1 MIKYFKV
8 SGYKSI
14 KEPIELD
21 LNPKGKRIKGTKYE
35 YNYFNNRLP
44 KSIFLF
50 GQNAVGKTNVLESI
64 DNLFNIINKG
74 IDLEQQKSFINTFTK
89 ELKYHLEVICGNDLY
104 TYKLE
109 INQEKILYEYLSK
122 NNEQFYEFKNDTL
135 VSNLYQDFNSLLSVK
150 SKSTILQKLKD
161 NINSEISE
169 FIEYN
174 YMFYRIEHGMR
185 RDYKIKDEEIKIFF
199 EREKDTLIDILKIL
213 DNSITDFYFLDLK
226 DNSYKMILKRGEI
239 DFGIERESSGI
250 KKIIWLVPFIIL
262 TIENGGITLI
272 DEIDSSIGT
281 VSLIRLLNSTINSED
296 NEKGQFLIS
305 THNPLLFDTELL
317 SPDQIYI
324 VTKEDYSTK
333 INSLDSFELRKD
345 KRKAYLNF
353 LRGDYE

>member
-44 KSIFLF
+44 KSVFLF

-64 DNLFNIINKG
+64 KNLFNIINKG
-74 IDLEQQKSFINTFTK
+74 IYLEQQKSFINTFTK
-89 ELKYHLEVICGNDLY
+89 ELKYHLEIICGNDLY

-122 NNEQFYEFKNDTL
+122 NNEEFYEFKDDTL
-135 VSNLYQDFNSLLSVK
+135 VSNRYKDFKSLLSVK
-150 SKSTILQKLKD
+150 SKTTILQKLKD
-161 NINSEISE
+161 NIISEIYE

-174 YMFYRIEHGMR
+174 CMFYRIEHGMR
-185 RDYKIKDEEIKIFF
+185 DYNIEKEIKIFF
-199 EREKDTLIDILKIL
+199 EEEKDTLINILKIL

-226 DNSYKMILKRGEI
+226 DGFYKMILKRGEI
-239 DFGIERESSGI
+239 DFSIELESSGI
-250 KKIIWLVPFIIL
+250 KKIIYLVPIVIL
-262 TIENGGITLI
+262 TMKNGGITLI
-272 DEIDSSIGT
+272 DELDSSIGT
-281 VSLIRLLNSTINSED
+281 ISLIRFLNSTINSED

-324 VTKEDYSTK
+324 VTKEDYATK

>member
-21 LNPKGKRIKGTKYE
+21 LNSKGKRIKGTKYE

-44 KSIFLF
+44 KSVFLF

-64 DNLFNIINKG
+64 KNLFNIINKG

-89 ELKYHLEVICGNDLY
+89 ELKYHLEIICGNDLY

-122 NNEQFYEFKNDTL
+122 NNEEFYEFKDDTL
-135 VSNLYQDFNSLLSVK
+135 VSNRYKDFKSLLSVK
-150 SKSTILQKLKD
+150 SKTTILQKLKD
-161 NINSEISE
+161 NIISEIYE

-174 YMFYRIEHGMR
+174 CMFYRIEHGMR
-185 RDYKIKDEEIKIFF
+185 DYNIEKEIKIFF
-199 EREKDTLIDILKIL
+199 EEEKDTLINILKIL

-226 DNSYKMILKRGEI
+226 DGFYKMILKRGEI
-239 DFGIERESSGI
+239 DFGIELESSGI
-250 KKIIWLVPFIIL
+250 KKIIYLVPIVIL
-262 TIENGGITLI
+262 IMKNGGITLI
-272 DEIDSSIGT
+272 DELDSSIGT
-281 VSLIRLLNSTINSED
+281 VSLIRFLNSTINSED

-324 VTKEDYSTK
+324 VTKEDYATK

-345 KRKAYLNF
+345 KRKAYLNL

>member
-64 DNLFNIINKG
+64 KNLFNIINKG

-89 ELKYHLEVICGNDLY
+89 ELKYHLEIICGNDLY

-122 NNEQFYEFKNDTL
+122 NNEEFYEFKDDTL
-135 VSNLYQDFNSLLSVK
+135 VSNRYKDFKSLLSVK
-150 SKSTILQKLKD
+150 SKTTILQKLKD
-161 NINSEISE
+161 NIISEIYE

-174 YMFYRIEHGMR
+174 CMFYRIEHGMR
-185 RDYKIKDEEIKIFF
+185 DYNIEKEIKIFF
-199 EREKDTLIDILKIL
+199 EEEKDTLINILKIL

-226 DNSYKMILKRGEI
+226 DGFYKMILKRGEI
-239 DFGIERESSGI
+239 DFGIELESSGI
-250 KKIIWLVPFIIL
+250 KKIVYLVPIVIL
-262 TIENGGITLI
+262 TMKNGGITLI
-272 DEIDSSIGT
+272 DELDSSIGT
-281 VSLIRLLNSTINSED
+281 ISLIRFLNSTINSED

-324 VTKEDYSTK
+324 VTKEDYATK
-333 INSLDSFELRKD
+333 ITSLDSFELRKD

>member
-14 KEPIELD
+14 KDPIELD

-50 GQNAVGKTNVLESI
+50 GHNAVGKTNVLESI

-74 IDLEQQKSFINTFTK
+74 IDLEQQKSFINASTNK
-89 ELKYHLEVICGNDLY
+89 LKYHLEIICGNDLY

-109 INQEKILYEYLSK
+109 INQEQILYEYLAK
-122 NNEQFYEFKNDTL
+122 NNKEFYEFKNGTL
-135 VSNLYQDFNSLLSVK
+135 VSDLYQDFNSLLSVK

-161 NINSEISE
+161 NIISEISE
-169 FIEYN
+169 FIGYD
-174 YMFYRIEHGMR
+174 YMFYKIEHGMR
-185 RDYKIKDEEIKIFF
+185 DYNMEEEIKIFF
-199 EREKDTLIDILKIL
+199 EIKKDVIIDILKIL

-226 DNSYKMILKRGEI
+226 DGFYKMILKRGEI

-262 TIENGGITLI
+262 TMEKGGITLI

-296 NEKGQFLIS
+296 NQKGQFLVS

-324 VTKEDYSTK
+324 VTKEDYATK

-345 KRKAYLNF
+345 KRKAYLNY

>member
-14 KEPIELD
+14 KDPIELD

-35 YNYFNNRLP
+35 YNYFDNRLP
-44 KSIFLF
+44 KSVFLF
-50 GQNAVGKTNVLESI
+50 GHNAVGKTNVLESI

-74 IDLEQQKSFINTFTK
+74 IDLEQQKSFINASTN
-89 ELKYHLEVICGNDLY
+89 ELKYHLEIICGNDLY

-109 INQEKILYEYLSK
+109 INQEQILYEYLAK
-122 NNEQFYEFKNDTL
+122 NNKEFYEFKNGTL
-135 VSNLYQDFNSLLSVK
+135 VSDLYQDFNSLLSVK

-161 NINSEISE
+161 NIISEISE
-169 FIEYN
+169 FIGYD
-174 YMFYRIEHGMR
+174 YMFYKIEHGMR
-185 RDYKIKDEEIKIFF
+185 DYNMEEEIKIFF
-199 EREKDTLIDILKIL
+199 EIKKDVIIDILKIL

-226 DNSYKMILKRGEI
+226 DGFYKMILKRGEI

-250 KKIIWLVPFIIL
+250 KKIIWLVPFIML
-262 TIENGGITLI
+262 TMEKGGITLI

-296 NEKGQFLIS
+296 NQKGQFLVS

-324 VTKEDYSTK
+324 VTKEDYATK

-345 KRKAYLNF
+345 KRKAYLNY

>member
-14 KEPIELD
+14 KDPIELD

-35 YNYFNNRLP
+35 YNYFDNRLP

-122 NNEQFYEFKNDTL
+122 NNEEFYEFKDDTL
-135 VSNLYQDFNSLLSVK
+135 VSKRYKDFKSLLSVK
-150 SKSTILQKLKD
+150 SKTTILQKLKD
-161 NINSEISE
+161 NIISEISE
-169 FIEYN
+169 IIEYDC
-174 YMFYRIEHGMR
+174 MFYKIEHGMR
-185 RDYKIKDEEIKIFF
+185 GYKIRDEEIKIFF
-199 EREKDTLIDILKIL
+199 ERKKDAIIDILKIL

-226 DNSYKMILKRGEI
+226 DNSYKMILKRGDI
-239 DFGIERESSGI
+239 DFGIELESSGI

-262 TIENGGITLI
+262 TMENGGITLI
-272 DEIDSSIGT
+272 DELDSSIGT
-281 VSLIRLLNSTINSED
+281 VSLIRFLNSTINSED
-296 NEKGQFLIS
+296 NKNGQFLIS

-324 VTKEDYSTK
+324 VTKEDYATK
-333 INSLDSFELRKD
+333 INSLDSFELIKD
-345 KRKAYLNF
+345 KRKAYLNY

>member
-21 LNPKGKRIKGTKYE
+21 LNSKGKRIKGTKYE

-44 KSIFLF
+44 KSVFLF
-50 GQNAVGKTNVLESI
+50 GHNAVGKTNVLESI
-64 DNLFNIINKG
+64 KNLFNIINKG

-89 ELKYHLEVICGNDLY
+89 ELKYHLEIICGNDLY

-122 NNEQFYEFKNDTL
+122 NNEEFYEFKDDTL
-135 VSNLYQDFNSLLSVK
+135 VSNRYKDFKSLLSVK
-150 SKSTILQKLKD
+150 SKTTILQKLKD
-161 NINSEISE
+161 NIISEIYE

-174 YMFYRIEHGMR
+174 CMFYRIEHGMR
-185 RDYKIKDEEIKIFF
+185 DYNIEKEIKIFF
-199 EREKDTLIDILKIL
+199 EEEKDTLINILKIL

-226 DNSYKMILKRGEI
+226 DGFYKMILKRGEI
-239 DFGIERESSGI
+239 DFGIELESSGI
-250 KKIIWLVPFIIL
+250 KKIIYLVPIVIL
-262 TIENGGITLI
+262 IMKNGGITLI
-272 DEIDSSIGT
+272 DELDSSIGT
-281 VSLIRLLNSTINSED
+281 VSLIRFLNSTINSED

-324 VTKEDYSTK
+324 VTKEDYATK

-345 KRKAYLNF
+345 KRKAYLNL

>member
-14 KEPIELD
+14 KDPIELD

-35 YNYFNNRLP
+35 YNYFDNRLP

-50 GQNAVGKTNVLESI
+50 GHNAVGKTNVLESI

-74 IDLEQQKSFINTFTK
+74 IDLEQQKSFINASTNK
-89 ELKYHLEVICGNDLY
+89 LKYHLEIICGNDLY

-109 INQEKILYEYLSK
+109 INQEQILYEYLAK
-122 NNEQFYEFKNDTL
+122 NNKEFYEFKNGTL
-135 VSNLYQDFNSLLSVK
+135 VSDLYQDFNSLLSVK

-161 NINSEISE
+161 NIISEISE
-169 FIEYN
+169 FIGYD
-174 YMFYRIEHGMR
+174 YMFYKIEHGMR
-185 RDYKIKDEEIKIFF
+185 DYNMEEEIKIFF
-199 EREKDTLIDILKIL
+199 EIKKDVIIDILKIL
-213 DNSITDFYFLDLK
+213 DNNITDFYFLDLK
-226 DNSYKMILKRGEI
+226 DGFYKMILKRGEI

-262 TIENGGITLI
+262 TMEKGGITLI

-296 NEKGQFLIS
+296 NQKGQFLVS

-324 VTKEDYSTK
+324 VTKEDYATK

-345 KRKAYLNF
+345 KRKAYLNY

>member
-14 KEPIELD
+14 KDPIELD

-35 YNYFNNRLP
+35 YNYFDNRLP
-44 KSIFLF
+44 KSVFLF
-50 GQNAVGKTNVLESI
+50 GHNAVGKTNVLESI

-74 IDLEQQKSFINTFTK
+74 IDLEQQKSFINASTN
-89 ELKYHLEVICGNDLY
+89 ELKYHLEIICGNDLY

-109 INQEKILYEYLSK
+109 INQEQIFYEYLAK
-122 NNEQFYEFKNDTL
+122 NNKEFYEFKNGTL
-135 VSNLYQDFNSLLSVK
+135 VSDLYQDFNSLLSVK

-161 NINSEISE
+161 NIISEIYE
-169 FIEYN
+169 FIEYD
-174 YMFYRIEHGMR
+174 YMFYRIEYGMR
-185 RDYKIKDEEIKIFF
+185 NYKITEEWVKILF
-199 EREKDTLIDILKIL
+199 EKAKDTLIDILKIL

-226 DNSYKMILKRGEI
+226 DGSYKMILKRGEI
-239 DFGIERESSGI
+239 DFGIELESSGI
-250 KKIIWLVPFIIL
+250 KKIIYLIPLIIN
-262 TIENGGITLI
+262 TMENGGITLI
-272 DEIDSSIGT
+272 DELDSSIGT
-281 VSLIRLLNSTINSED
+281 ISLIRLLNSTINSED
-296 NEKGQFLIS
+296 NKNGQFLIS

-324 VTKEDYSTK
+324 VTKEDYATK

-345 KRKAYLNF
+345 KRKAYLNY

>member
-14 KEPIELD
+14 KDPIELD

-35 YNYFNNRLP
+35 YNYFDNRLP
-44 KSIFLF
+44 KSVFLF
-50 GQNAVGKTNVLESI
+50 GHNAVGKTNVLESI

-74 IDLEQQKSFINTFTK
+74 IDLEQQKSFINTSTN

-109 INQEKILYEYLSK
+109 INQEQILYEYLAK
-122 NNEQFYEFKNDTL
+122 NNKEFYEFKNGTL

-161 NINSEISE
+161 NIISEISE
-169 FIEYN
+169 FIGYD
-174 YMFYRIEHGMR
+174 YMFYKIEHGMR
-185 RDYKIKDEEIKIFF
+185 DYNMEEEIKIFF
-199 EREKDTLIDILKIL
+199 EIKKDVIIDILKIL

-226 DNSYKMILKRGEI
+226 DGFYKMILKRGEI

-262 TIENGGITLI
+262 TMEKGGITLI

-281 VSLIRLLNSTINSED
+281 ISLIRLLNSTINSED
-296 NEKGQFLIS
+296 NQKGQFLVS

-324 VTKEDYSTK
+324 VTKEDYATK

-345 KRKAYLNF
+345 KRKAYLNY

>member
-44 KSIFLF
+44 KSVFLF

-74 IDLEQQKSFINTFTK
+74 IDLEQQKTFINASTN

-122 NNEQFYEFKNDTL
+122 NNEQFYEFKDDTL
-135 VSNLYQDFNSLLSVK
+135 VSNRYKDFKSLLSVK
-150 SKSTILQKLKD
+150 SKTTILQKLKD
-161 NINSEISE
+161 NIILEISE
-169 FIEYN
+169 FIEYDC
-174 YMFYRIEHGMR
+174 MFYKIEHGMR
-185 RDYKIKDEEIKIFF
+185 GYKIRDEEIKIFF
-199 EREKDTLIDILKIL
+199 ERKKDVVINILTIL

-226 DNSYKMILKRGEI
+226 DNSYKMILKRGDI
-239 DFGIERESSGI
+239 DFCIELESSGI
-250 KKIIWLVPFIIL
+250 KKIIWLVPIIIF
-262 TIENGGITLI
+262 TMENGGITLI
-272 DEIDSSIGT
+272 DELDSSIGT
-281 VSLIRLLNSTINSED
+281 ISLIRFLNSTINSED
-296 NEKGQFLIS
+296 NKKGQFLIS

-324 VTKEDYSTK
+324 VTKEDYATK

>member
-14 KEPIELD
+14 KDPIELD

-35 YNYFNNRLP
+35 YNYFDNRLP
-44 KSIFLF
+44 KSVFLF
-50 GQNAVGKTNVLESI
+50 GHNAVGKTNVLESI

-74 IDLEQQKSFINTFTK
+74 IDLEQQKSFINTSTN
-89 ELKYHLEVICGNDLY
+89 ELKYHLEIICGNDLY

-109 INQEKILYEYLSK
+109 INQEQILYEYLAK
-122 NNEQFYEFKNDTL
+122 NNKEFYEFKNGTL
-135 VSNLYQDFNSLLSVK
+135 VSDLYQDFNSLLSVK

-161 NINSEISE
+161 NIISEISE
-169 FIEYN
+169 FIGYD
-174 YMFYRIEHGMR
+174 YMFYKIEHGMR
-185 RDYKIKDEEIKIFF
+185 DYNMEEEIKIFF
-199 EREKDTLIDILKIL
+199 EIKKDVIIDILKIL

-226 DNSYKMILKRGEI
+226 DGFYKMILKRGEI

-262 TIENGGITLI
+262 TMEKGGITLI

-281 VSLIRLLNSTINSED
+281 ISLIRLLNSTINSED
-296 NEKGQFLIS
+296 NQKGQFLVS

-345 KRKAYLNF
+345 KRKAYLNY

>member
-44 KSIFLF
+44 KSVFLF

-64 DNLFNIINKG
+64 ENLFNIINKG
-74 IDLEQQKSFINTFTK
+74 IDLEQQKTFINTFTK

-122 NNEQFYEFKNDTL
+122 NNEEFYEFKNDTL
-135 VSNLYQDFNSLLSVK
+135 VSNIYQDFNSLLSVK

-161 NINSEISE
+161 NIISEIYE

-174 YMFYRIEHGMR
+174 CMFYRIEHGMR
-185 RDYKIKDEEIKIFF
+185 NYEIREEWVKVLFEKAKDA
-199 EREKDTLIDILKIL
+199 LIDILKIL

-239 DFGIERESSGI
+239 DFGIELESSGI
-250 KKIIWLVPFIIL
+250 KKIVYLVPIIIF
-262 TIENGGITLI
+262 TMKNGGITLI
-272 DEIDSSIGT
+272 DELDSSIGT
-281 VSLIRLLNSTINSED
+281 VALIRFLNSTINSED
-296 NEKGQFLIS
+296 NKNGQFLIS

-324 VTKEDYSTK
+324 VTKEDYATK

>member
-35 YNYFNNRLP
+35 YNYFDNRLP

-64 DNLFNIINKG
+64 KNLFNIINKG
-74 IDLEQQKSFINTFTK
+74 IDLENQKTFINTFTK
-89 ELKYHLEVICGNDLY
+89 ELKYHLEIICGNNLY

-109 INQEKILYEYLSK
+109 INQEQILYEYLAK
-122 NNEQFYEFKNDTL
+122 NNEEFYEFKDDTL
-135 VSNLYQDFNSLLSVK
+135 VSNLYQDFKSLLSVK

-161 NINSEISE
+161 NIISEIYE

-174 YMFYRIEHGMR
+174 CMFYRIEHGMR
-185 RDYKIKDEEIKIFF
+185 DYKIEEEIKIFF
-199 EREKDTLIDILKIL
+199 EEEKDVLINILKIL

-239 DFGIERESSGI
+239 DFGIELESSGI
-250 KKIIWLVPFIIL
+250 KKIVYLVPIIIL
-262 TIENGGITLI
+262 IMKNGGITLI
-272 DEIDSSIGT
+272 DELDSSIGT
-281 VSLIRLLNSTINSED
+281 VSLIRFLNSTINSED
-296 NEKGQFLIS
+296 NKNGQFLIS

-324 VTKEDYSTK
+324 VTKEDYATK

>member
-14 KEPIELD
+14 KDPIELD

-44 KSIFLF
+44 KSVFLF
-50 GQNAVGKTNVLESI
+50 GHNAVGKTNVLESI
-64 DNLFNIINKG
+64 NNLFTIIREG
-74 IDLEQQKSFINTFTK
+74 IDLEKQKTFINTFTK
-89 ELKYHLEVICGNDLY
+89 ELKYHLEIICGNDLY

-122 NNEQFYEFKNDTL
+122 NNVQFYEFKNDTL
-135 VSNLYQDFNSLLSVK
+135 VSNRYQDFNSLLSVK
-150 SKSTILQKLKD
+150 SKVIILQKLKD
-161 NINSEISE
+161 NIISEISE
-169 FIEYN
+169 FIKYNSVFYYKIEYG
-174 YMFYRIEHGMR
+174 IS
-185 RDYKIKDEEIKIFF
+185 DYKVEEKIIKILL
-199 EREKDTLIDILKIL
+199 EEEKDTVISILKIL

-239 DFGIERESSGI
+239 DFGIELESSGI
-250 KKIIWLVPFIIL
+250 KKIIYLVPFIIF
-262 TIENGGITLI
+262 TMKNGGITLI
-272 DEIDSSIGT
+272 DELDSSIGT
-281 VSLIRLLNSTINSED
+281 ISLIRFLNSTINSED

-324 VTKEDYSTK
+324 VTKEDYATK

-345 KRKAYLNF
+345 KRKAYLNY

>member
-14 KEPIELD
+14 KESIELD

-64 DNLFNIINKG
+64 KNLFNIINKG

-89 ELKYHLEVICGNDLY
+89 ELKYHLEIICGNDLY

-122 NNEQFYEFKNDTL
+122 NNEEFYEFKDDTL
-135 VSNLYQDFNSLLSVK
+135 VSNRYKDFKSLLSVK
-150 SKSTILQKLKD
+150 SKTTILQKLKD
-161 NINSEISE
+161 NIISEIYE

-174 YMFYRIEHGMR
+174 CMFYRIEHGMR
-185 RDYKIKDEEIKIFF
+185 DYNIEKEIKIFF
-199 EREKDTLIDILKIL
+199 EEEKDTLINILKIL

-239 DFGIERESSGI
+239 DFGIELESSGI
-250 KKIIWLVPFIIL
+250 KKIIYLVPIVIL
-262 TIENGGITLI
+262 TMKNGGITLI
-272 DEIDSSIGT
+272 DELDSSIGT
-281 VSLIRLLNSTINSED
+281 ISLIRFLNSTINSED

-324 VTKEDYSTK
+324 VTKEDYATK
-333 INSLDSFELRKD
+333 ITSLDSFELRKD

>member
-44 KSIFLF
+44 KSVFLF

-64 DNLFNIINKG
+64 KNIFNIINKG
-74 IDLEQQKSFINTFTK
+74 IYLEQQKSFINTFTK
-89 ELKYHLEVICGNDLY
+89 ELKYHLEIICGNDLY

-122 NNEQFYEFKNDTL
+122 NNEEFYEFKDDTL
-135 VSNLYQDFNSLLSVK
+135 VSNRYKDFKSLLSVK
-150 SKSTILQKLKD
+150 SKTTILQKLKD
-161 NINSEISE
+161 NIISEIYE

-174 YMFYRIEHGMR
+174 CMFYRIEHGMR
-185 RDYKIKDEEIKIFF
+185 DYNIEKEIKIFF
-199 EREKDTLIDILKIL
+199 EEEKDTLINILKIL

-226 DNSYKMILKRGEI
+226 DGFYKMILKRGEI
-239 DFGIERESSGI
+239 DFSIELESSGI
-250 KKIIWLVPFIIL
+250 KKIIYLVPIVIL
-262 TIENGGITLI
+262 TMKNGGITLI
-272 DEIDSSIGT
+272 DELDSSIGT
-281 VSLIRLLNSTINSED
+281 ISLIRFLNSTINSED

-324 VTKEDYSTK
+324 VTKEDYATK

>member
-35 YNYFNNRLP
+35 YNYFDNRLP
-44 KSIFLF
+44 KSVFLF
-50 GQNAVGKTNVLESI
+50 GHNAVGKTNVLESI

-74 IDLEQQKSFINTFTK
+74 IDLEQQKSFINASTN
-89 ELKYHLEVICGNDLY
+89 ELKYHLEIICGNDLY

-109 INQEKILYEYLSK
+109 INQEQILYEYLAK
-122 NNEQFYEFKNDTL
+122 NNKEFYEFKNGTL
-135 VSNLYQDFNSLLSVK
+135 VSDLYQDFNSLLSVK

-161 NINSEISE
+161 NIISEISE
-169 FIEYN
+169 FIEYD
-174 YMFYRIEHGMR
+174 YMFYKIEHGMR
-185 RDYKIKDEEIKIFF
+185 DYNMEEEIKIFF
-199 EREKDTLIDILKIL
+199 EIKKDVIIDILKIL

-226 DNSYKMILKRGEI
+226 DGFYKMILKRGEI

-262 TIENGGITLI
+262 TMEKGGITFI

-296 NEKGQFLIS
+296 NQKGQFLVS

-324 VTKEDYSTK
+324 VTKEDYATK

-345 KRKAYLNF
+345 KRKAYLNY

>member
-74 IDLEQQKSFINTFTK
+74 IDLEQQKNFINTFTK

-122 NNEQFYEFKNDTL
+122 NNEEFYEFKDDTL
-135 VSNLYQDFNSLLSVK
+135 VSKRYKDFKSLLSVK
-150 SKSTILQKLKD
+150 SKTTILQKLKD
-161 NINSEISE
+161 NIISEISE
-169 FIEYN
+169 IIEYDC
-174 YMFYRIEHGMR
+174 MFYKIEHGMR
-185 RDYKIKDEEIKIFF
+185 GYKIRDEEIKIFF
-199 EREKDTLIDILKIL
+199 ERKKDAIIDILKIL

-226 DNSYKMILKRGEI
+226 DNSYKMILKRGDI
-239 DFGIERESSGI
+239 DFGIELESSGI

-262 TIENGGITLI
+262 TMENGGITLI
-272 DEIDSSIGT
+272 DELDSSIGT
-281 VSLIRLLNSTINSED
+281 ISLIRFLNSTINSED
-296 NEKGQFLIS
+296 NKNGQFLIS

-324 VTKEDYSTK
+324 VTKENYATK

>member
-14 KEPIELD
+14 REPIELD

-50 GQNAVGKTNVLESI
+50 GHNAVGKTNVLESI
-64 DNLFNIINKG
+64 NNLFTIIREG
-74 IDLEQQKSFINTFTK
+74 IDLEKQKTFINTFTK
-89 ELKYHLEVICGNDLY
+89 ELKYHLEIICGNDLY

-109 INQEKILYEYLSK
+109 INQENILYEYLSK
-122 NNEQFYEFKNDTL
+122 NNKQFYEFKNDTL

-169 FIEYN
+169 FIKYHHV
-174 YMFYRIEHGMR
+174 FYRIEYGMYNHEIR
-185 RDYKIKDEEIKIFF
+185 KEEIKVFI
-199 EREKDTLIDILKIL
+199 EKEKDTLIDILKIL

-226 DNSYKMILKRGEI
+226 DNSYKIILKRGEI
-239 DFGIERESSGI
+239 DFGIELESSGI
-250 KKIIWLVPFIIL
+250 RKIIYLIPLII
-262 TIENGGITLI
+262 IAMKIGGIILI
-272 DEIDSSIGT
+272 DELDSSIGT
-281 VSLIRLLNSTINSED
+281 VSLIRFLNSTINSED
-296 NEKGQFLIS
+296 NKNVQFLIS

-324 VTKEDYSTK
+324 VTKEDYATK

-345 KRKAYLNF
+345 KRKAYLNY

>member
-14 KEPIELD
+14 KESIELD

-44 KSIFLF
+44 KSVFLF

-64 DNLFNIINKG
+64 KNLFNIINKG
-74 IDLEQQKSFINTFTK
+74 IDLEKQKSFINTFTK
-89 ELKYHLEVICGNDLY
+89 ELKYHLEIICGNDLY

-122 NNEQFYEFKNDTL
+122 NNEEFYEFKDDTL
-135 VSNLYQDFNSLLSVK
+135 VSNRYKDFKSLLSVK
-150 SKSTILQKLKD
+150 SKTTILQKLKD
-161 NINSEISE
+161 NIILEIYE

-174 YMFYRIEHGMR
+174 CMFYRIEHGMR
-185 RDYKIKDEEIKIFF
+185 DYNIEKEIKIFF
-199 EREKDTLIDILKIL
+199 EEEKDTLINILKIL

-239 DFGIERESSGI
+239 DFGIELESSGI
-250 KKIIWLVPFIIL
+250 KKIIYLVPIVIL
-262 TIENGGITLI
+262 TMKNGGITLI
-272 DEIDSSIGT
+272 DELDSSIGT
-281 VSLIRLLNSTINSED
+281 VSLIRFLNSTINSED

-324 VTKEDYSTK
+324 VTKEDYATK

-345 KRKAYLNF
+345 KRKAYLNL

>member
-14 KEPIELD
+14 KDPIELD

-35 YNYFNNRLP
+35 YNYFDNRLP
-44 KSIFLF
+44 KSVFLF
-50 GQNAVGKTNVLESI
+50 GHNAVGKTNVLESI

-74 IDLEQQKSFINTFTK
+74 IDLEEQKTFINTFTK
-89 ELKYHLEVICGNDLY
+89 ELKYHLEIICGNDLY

-109 INQEKILYEYLSK
+109 INQEQILYEYLAK
-122 NNEQFYEFKNDTL
+122 NNKEFYEFKNGTL
-135 VSNLYQDFNSLLSVK
+135 VSDLYQDFNSLLSVK

-161 NINSEISE
+161 NIISEISE
-169 FIEYN
+169 FIGYD
-174 YMFYRIEHGMR
+174 YMFYKIEHGMR
-185 RDYKIKDEEIKIFF
+185 DYNMEEEIKIFF
-199 EREKDTLIDILKIL
+199 EIKKDVIIDILKIL

-226 DNSYKMILKRGEI
+226 DGFYKMILKRGEI
-239 DFGIERESSGI
+239 DFGIELESSGI

-262 TIENGGITLI
+262 TMEKGGITLI

-281 VSLIRLLNSTINSED
+281 ISLIRLLNSTINSED
-296 NEKGQFLIS
+296 NQKGQFLVS

-345 KRKAYLNF
+345 KRKAYLNY

>member
-14 KEPIELD
+14 KDPIELD

-35 YNYFNNRLP
+35 YNYFDNRLP

-50 GQNAVGKTNVLESI
+50 GHNAVGKTNVLESI

-74 IDLEQQKSFINTFTK
+74 IDLEQQKSFINASTNK
-89 ELKYHLEVICGNDLY
+89 LKYHLEIICGNDLY

-109 INQEKILYEYLSK
+109 INQEQILYEYLAK
-122 NNEQFYEFKNDTL
+122 NNKEFYEFKNGTL
-135 VSNLYQDFNSLLSVK
+135 VSDLYQDFNSLLSVK

-161 NINSEISE
+161 NIISEISE
-169 FIEYN
+169 FIGYD
-174 YMFYRIEHGMR
+174 YMFYKIEHGMR
-185 RDYKIKDEEIKIFF
+185 DYNMEEEIKIFF
-199 EREKDTLIDILKIL
+199 EIKKDVIIDILKIL

-226 DNSYKMILKRGEI
+226 DGFYKMILKRGEI

-262 TIENGGITLI
+262 TMEKGGITLI

-296 NEKGQFLIS
+296 NQKGQFLVS

-324 VTKEDYSTK
+324 VTKEDYATK

-345 KRKAYLNF
+345 KRKAYLNY

>member
-14 KEPIELD
+14 KDPIELD

-35 YNYFNNRLP
+35 YNYFDNRLP

-122 NNEQFYEFKNDTL
+122 NNEEFYEFKDDTL
-135 VSNLYQDFNSLLSVK
+135 VSKRYKDFKSLLSVK
-150 SKSTILQKLKD
+150 SKTTILQKLKD
-161 NINSEISE
+161 NIISEISE
-169 FIEYN
+169 IIEYDC
-174 YMFYRIEHGMR
+174 MFYKIEHGMR
-185 RDYKIKDEEIKIFF
+185 GYKIRDEEIKIFF
-199 EREKDTLIDILKIL
+199 ERKKDAIIDILKIL

-226 DNSYKMILKRGEI
+226 DNSYKMILKRGDI
-239 DFGIERESSGI
+239 DFGIELESSGI

-262 TIENGGITLI
+262 TMENGGITLI
-272 DEIDSSIGT
+272 DELDSSIGT
-281 VSLIRLLNSTINSED
+281 VSLIRFLNSTINSED
-296 NEKGQFLIS
+296 NKNGQFLIS

-324 VTKEDYSTK
+324 VTKEDYATK

-345 KRKAYLNF
+345 KRKAYLNY

>member
-14 KEPIELD
+14 KDPIELD

-35 YNYFNNRLP
+35 YNYFDNRLP

-64 DNLFNIINKG
+64 KNLFNIINKG
-74 IDLEQQKSFINTFTK
+74 IDLENQKTFINTFTK
-89 ELKYHLEVICGNDLY
+89 ELKYHLEIICGNNLY

-109 INQEKILYEYLSK
+109 INQEQILYEYLAK
-122 NNEQFYEFKNDTL
+122 NNEQFYEFKDDTL
-135 VSNLYQDFNSLLSVK
+135 VSNLYQDFKSLLSVK

-161 NINSEISE
+161 NIISEIYE

-174 YMFYRIEHGMR
+174 CMFYRIEHGMR
-185 RDYKIKDEEIKIFF
+185 DYKIEEEIKIFF
-199 EREKDTLIDILKIL
+199 EEEKDALIDILKIL

-239 DFGIERESSGI
+239 DFGIELESSGI
-250 KKIIWLVPFIIL
+250 KKIVYLVPIIIL
-262 TIENGGITLI
+262 IMKNGGITLI
-272 DEIDSSIGT
+272 DELDSSIGT
-281 VSLIRLLNSTINSED
+281 VSLIRFLNSTINSED
-296 NEKGQFLIS
+296 NKNGQFLIS

-324 VTKEDYSTK
+324 VTKEDYATK

>member
-14 KEPIELD
+14 KDPIELD
-21 LNPKGKRIKGTKYE
+21 LNSKGKRIKGTKYE
-35 YNYFNNRLP
+35 YNYFDNRLP
-44 KSIFLF
+44 KSVFLF
-50 GQNAVGKTNVLESI
+50 GHNAVGKTNVLESI

-74 IDLEQQKSFINTFTK
+74 IDLEQQKSFINTSTN
-89 ELKYHLEVICGNDLY
+89 ELKYHLEIICGNDLY

-109 INQEKILYEYLSK
+109 INQEQILYEYLAK
-122 NNEQFYEFKNDTL
+122 NNKEFYEFKNGTL

-161 NINSEISE
+161 NIISEISE
-169 FIEYN
+169 FIGYD
-174 YMFYRIEHGMR
+174 YMFYKIEHGMR
-185 RDYKIKDEEIKIFF
+185 DYNMEEEIKIFF
-199 EREKDTLIDILKIL
+199 EIKKDVIIDILKIL

-226 DNSYKMILKRGEI
+226 DGFYKMILKRGEI

-262 TIENGGITLI
+262 TMEKGGITLI

-296 NEKGQFLIS
+296 NQKGQFLIS

-324 VTKEDYSTK
+324 VTKEDYATK

-345 KRKAYLNF
+345 KRKAYLNY

>member
-44 KSIFLF
+44 KSVFLF
-50 GQNAVGKTNVLESI
+50 GQNAVGKTNILESI
-64 DNLFNIINKG
+64 KNLFNIINKG

-89 ELKYHLEVICGNDLY
+89 ELKYHLEIICGNDLY

-109 INQEKILYEYLSK
+109 INQEQILYEYLAK
-122 NNEQFYEFKNDTL
+122 NNEEFYEFKDDTL
-135 VSNLYQDFNSLLSVK
+135 ISKRYKDFKSLLSVK
-150 SKSTILQKLKD
+150 SKTTILQKLKD
-161 NINSEISE
+161 NIISEISE

-174 YMFYRIEHGMR
+174 CMFYRIEHGMR
-185 RDYKIKDEEIKIFF
+185 DYNIEKEIKIFF
-199 EREKDTLIDILKIL
+199 EEEKDTLINILKIL

-226 DNSYKMILKRGEI
+226 DSFYKMILKRGEI
-239 DFGIERESSGI
+239 DFGIELESSGI
-250 KKIIWLVPFIIL
+250 KKIIYLVPIVIL
-262 TIENGGITLI
+262 TMKNGGITLI
-272 DEIDSSIGT
+272 DELDSSIGT
-281 VSLIRLLNSTINSED
+281 ISLIRFLNSTINSED

-324 VTKEDYSTK
+324 VTKEDYATK
-333 INSLDSFELRKD
+333 ITSLDSFELRKD

>member
-14 KEPIELD
+14 KDPIELD

-35 YNYFNNRLP
+35 YNYFDNRLP
-44 KSIFLF
+44 KSVFLF

-74 IDLEQQKSFINTFTK
+74 IDLEQQKTFINASTN

-122 NNEQFYEFKNDTL
+122 NNEQFYEFKDDTL
-135 VSNLYQDFNSLLSVK
+135 VSNRYKDFKSLLSVK
-150 SKSTILQKLKD
+150 SKTTILQKLKD
-161 NINSEISE
+161 NIISEISE
-169 FIEYN
+169 FIEYDC
-174 YMFYRIEHGMR
+174 MFYKIEHGMR
-185 RDYKIKDEEIKIFF
+185 GYKIRDEEIKIFF
-199 EREKDTLIDILKIL
+199 ERKKDAVINILTIL

-226 DNSYKMILKRGEI
+226 DNSYKMILKRGDI
-239 DFGIERESSGI
+239 DFGIELESSGI
-250 KKIIWLVPFIIL
+250 KKIIWLVPIIIF
-262 TIENGGITLI
+262 TMENGGITLI
-272 DEIDSSIGT
+272 DELDSSIGT
-281 VSLIRLLNSTINSED
+281 ISLIRFLNSTINSED

-324 VTKEDYSTK
+324 VTKEDYATK

-345 KRKAYLNF
+345 KRKVYLNY

>member
-14 KEPIELD
+14 KDPIELD

-50 GQNAVGKTNVLESI
+50 GHNAVGKTNVLESI
-64 DNLFNIINKG
+64 DNLFNIINEG
-74 IDLEQQKSFINTFTK
+74 IDLEEQKTFINTFTK

-122 NNEQFYEFKNDTL
+122 NNEQFYEFQNDTL

-150 SKSTILQKLKD
+150 SKITILQKLKD

-169 FIEYN
+169 FIEYD
-174 YMFYRIEHGMR
+174 YVFYGIEDGMR
-185 RDYKIKDEEIKIFF
+185 NYYKIREEIKIFL

-226 DNSYKMILKRGEI
+226 DNSYKIILKRGEI
-239 DFGIERESSGI
+239 DFGIELESSGI
-250 KKIIWLVPFIIL
+250 KKIIYLIPYIIF
-262 TIENGGITLI
+262 TMKIGGIILI
-272 DEIDSSIGT
+272 DELDSSIGT
-281 VSLIRLLNSTINSED
+281 VALIRFLNSTINSED
-296 NEKGQFLIS
+296 NKNSQFLIS

-324 VTKEDYSTK
+324 VTKENYATK

-345 KRKAYLNF
+345 KRKAYLNY

>member
-14 KEPIELD
+14 KDPIELD

-35 YNYFNNRLP
+35 YNYFDNRLP
-44 KSIFLF
+44 KSVFLF
-50 GQNAVGKTNVLESI
+50 GHNAVGKTNVLESI

-74 IDLEQQKSFINTFTK
+74 IDLEQQKSFINASTN
-89 ELKYHLEVICGNDLY
+89 ELKYHLEIICGNDLY

-109 INQEKILYEYLSK
+109 INQEQILYEYLAK
-122 NNEQFYEFKNDTL
+122 NNKEFYEFKNGTL
-135 VSNLYQDFNSLLSVK
+135 VSDLYQDFNSLLSVK

-161 NINSEISE
+161 NIISEISE
-169 FIEYN
+169 FIGYD
-174 YMFYRIEHGMR
+174 YMFYKIEHGMR
-185 RDYKIKDEEIKIFF
+185 DYNMEEEIKIFF
-199 EREKDTLIDILKIL
+199 EIKKDVIIDILKIL

-226 DNSYKMILKRGEI
+226 DGFYKMILKRGEI

-262 TIENGGITLI
+262 TMEKGGITLI

-296 NEKGQFLIS
+296 NQKGQFLVS

-324 VTKEDYSTK
+324 VTKEDYATK

-345 KRKAYLNF
+345 KRKAYLNY

>member
-44 KSIFLF
+44 KSVFLF

-74 IDLEQQKSFINTFTK
+74 IDLEQQKTFINASTN

-122 NNEQFYEFKNDTL
+122 NNEQFYEFKDDTL
-135 VSNLYQDFNSLLSVK
+135 VSNRYKDFKSLLSVK
-150 SKSTILQKLKD
+150 SKTTILQKLKD
-161 NINSEISE
+161 NIILEISE
-169 FIEYN
+169 FIEYDC
-174 YMFYRIEHGMR
+174 MFYKIEHGMR
-185 RDYKIKDEEIKIFF
+185 GYKIRDEEIKIFF
-199 EREKDTLIDILKIL
+199 ERKKDAVINILTIL

-226 DNSYKMILKRGEI
+226 DNSYKMILKRGDI
-239 DFGIERESSGI
+239 DFGIELESSGI
-250 KKIIWLVPFIIL
+250 KKIIWLVPIIIF
-262 TIENGGITLI
+262 TMENGGITLI
-272 DEIDSSIGT
+272 DELDSSIGT
-281 VSLIRLLNSTINSED
+281 ISLIRFLNSTINSED
-296 NEKGQFLIS
+296 NKKGQFLIS

-324 VTKEDYSTK
+324 VTKEDYATK

>member
-14 KEPIELD
+14 KDPIELD

-35 YNYFNNRLP
+35 YNYFDNRLP
-44 KSIFLF
+44 KSVFLF

-74 IDLEQQKSFINTFTK
+74 IDLEQQKTFINASTN

-122 NNEQFYEFKNDTL
+122 NNEQFYEFKDDTL
-135 VSNLYQDFNSLLSVK
+135 VSNRYKDFKSLLSVK
-150 SKSTILQKLKD
+150 SKTTILQKLKD
-161 NINSEISE
+161 NIISEISE
-169 FIEYN
+169 FIEYDC
-174 YMFYRIEHGMR
+174 MFYKIEHGMR
-185 RDYKIKDEEIKIFF
+185 GYKIRDEEIKIFF
-199 EREKDTLIDILKIL
+199 ERKKDAVINILTIL

-226 DNSYKMILKRGEI
+226 DNSYKMILKRGDI
-239 DFGIERESSGI
+239 DFGIELESSGI
-250 KKIIWLVPFIIL
+250 KKIIWLVPIIIF
-262 TIENGGITLI
+262 TMENGGITLI
-272 DEIDSSIGT
+272 DELDSSIGT
-281 VSLIRLLNSTINSED
+281 ISLIRFLNSTINSED

-324 VTKEDYSTK
+324 VTKEDYATK

-345 KRKAYLNF
+345 KRKAYLNY

>member
-14 KEPIELD
+14 KDPIELD

-35 YNYFNNRLP
+35 YNYFDNRLP
-44 KSIFLF
+44 KSVFLF
-50 GQNAVGKTNVLESI
+50 GHNAVGKTNVLESI

-74 IDLEQQKSFINTFTK
+74 IDLEKQKNFINTFTK
-89 ELKYHLEVICGNDLY
+89 ELKYHLEIICGNDLY

-109 INQEKILYEYLSK
+109 INQEQILYEYLSK

-135 VSNLYQDFNSLLSVK
+135 VSNRYKNFNSLLSVR
-150 SKSTILQKLKD
+150 SKTTILQKLKD
-161 NINSEISE
+161 NIISEISE

-185 RDYKIKDEEIKIFF
+185 DYNMEEEIKIFF

-226 DNSYKMILKRGEI
+226 DGFYKMILKRGEI
-239 DFGIERESSGI
+239 DFGIDRESSGI

-262 TIENGGITLI
+262 TMEKGGITLI

-281 VSLIRLLNSTINSED
+281 VSLIRLLNSTVNSED
-296 NEKGQFLIS
+296 NKNGQFLIS

-324 VTKEDYSTK
+324 VTKEDYATK

-345 KRKAYLNF
+345 KRKAYLNY

>member
-14 KEPIELD
+14 KDPIELD

-44 KSIFLF
+44 KSVFLF
-50 GQNAVGKTNVLESI
+50 GHNAVGKTNVLESI
-64 DNLFNIINKG
+64 KNLFNIINKG
-74 IDLEQQKSFINTFTK
+74 IDLEKQKTFINASTN
-89 ELKYHLEVICGNDLY
+89 ELKYHLEIICGNDLY

-109 INQEKILYEYLSK
+109 INQEKILYEYLAK
-122 NNEQFYEFKNDTL
+122 NNEEFYEFKDDTL
-135 VSNLYQDFNSLLSVK
+135 ISNLYQDFKSLLSVK

-174 YMFYRIEHGMR
+174 CMFYRIEHGMR
-185 RDYKIKDEEIKIFF
+185 DYKIEKEIKIFF
-199 EREKDTLIDILKIL
+199 EEEKDALIDILKIL

-226 DNSYKMILKRGEI
+226 DDYYKMILKRGEI
-239 DFGIERESSGI
+239 DFGIELESSGI
-250 KKIIWLVPFIIL
+250 KKIVYLVPIIIL
-262 TIENGGITLI
+262 IMKNGGITLI
-272 DEIDSSIGT
+272 DELDSSIGT

-296 NEKGQFLIS
+296 NKKGQFLIS

-324 VTKEDYSTK
+324 VTKEDYATK

-345 KRKAYLNF
+345 KRKAYLNY